1 MIIEQSQHIID
12 EISKVFIGKDEI
24 IKKVL
29 MTIYAGGHILLNDT
43 PGTGK
48 TTLALAFSKALGL
61 DYKRIQFTTDTLPSD
76 IVGFTMLNN
85 ETQKF
90 EFRPGAV
97 FSNLLLADEINRTSP
112 KTQAALL
119 EAMEEHNVTV
129 DGVTYDLPHPFISI
143 ATQNPIGSAGTQP
156 LPESQLD
163 RFMVCL
169 SIGYPD
175 LDKQIEII
183 KSRRYD
189 NPIDKIKVVASK
201 ENVIEVQ
208 NYLSSVRI
216 SDDVLKYIVLL
227 CEKTREM
234 PLIELGVSPRGVLA
248 LVQMA
253 KAHAVL
259 EDRIYVIPEDVQDVI
274 HYLFINGQYEIANRT
289 RIFSDRGTV
298 AFITELSN
306 SLTKLMQFT
315 KGAYKDAQLEKIY
328 FAGLETYE
336 EDMLMSTI
344 SSNLSIETSRFKP
357 TNYTCSKDN
366 NFPIHK
372 YLFVGSLWRR

>member
-12 EISKVFIGKDEI
+12 EVSKVFIGKDEI

-29 MTIYAGGHILLNDT
+29 MTIYAGGHILLNDA

-90 EFRPGAV
+90 EFRSGAV

-129 DGVTYDLPHPFISI
+129 DGVTYDLPHPFITI
-143 ATQNPIGSAGTQP
+143 ATQNPMGSAGTQP

-163 RFMVCL
+163 RFMICL
-169 SIGYPD
+169 SIGYPN
-175 LDKQIEII
+175 LEKQIEII

-189 NPIDKIKVVASK
+189 NPIERIEEVASK

-208 NYLSSVRI
+208 NY
-216 SDDVLKYIVLL
+216 IVLL
-227 CEKTREM
+227 CEKTREI
-234 PLIELGVSPRGVLA
+234 PLVELGVSPRGVLA

-259 EDRIYVIPEDVQDVI
+259 EDRIYVIPEDVQYVFLDVCAHRMI
-274 HYLFINGQYEIANRT
+274 LRPQARIEGLDARDILNEILKE
-289 RIFSDRGTV
+289 I
-298 AFITELSN
+298 
-306 SLTKLMQFT
+306 
-315 KGAYKDAQLEKIY
+315 
-328 FAGLETYE
+328 
-336 EDMLMSTI
+336 
-344 SSNLSIETSRFKP
+344 KP
-357 TNYTCSKDN
+357 PLAD
-366 NFPIHK
+366 
-372 YLFVGSLWRR
+372 

>member
-1 MIIEQSQHIID
+1 ML
-12 EISKVFIGKDEI
+12 
-24 IKKVL
+24 VL
-29 MTIYAGGHILLNDT
+29 
-43 PGTGK
+43 
-48 TTLALAFSKALGL
+48 
-61 DYKRIQFTTDTLPSD
+61 Q
-76 IVGFTMLNN
+76 
-85 ETQKF
+85 TQKF

-216 SDDVLKYIVLL
+216 SDDVLKYVVLL

-259 EDRIYVIPEDVQDVI
+259 EDRIYVIPEDVQDVFLDVCAHRLI
-274 HYLFINGQYEIANRT
+274 LRPQARVEGLDARDILKEIL
-289 RIFSDRGTV
+289 V
-298 AFITELSN
+298 EV
-306 SLTKLMQFT
+306 
-315 KGAYKDAQLEKIY
+315 
-328 FAGLETYE
+328 
-336 EDMLMSTI
+336 
-344 SSNLSIETSRFKP
+344 KP
-357 TNYTCSKDN
+357 PLAD
-366 NFPIHK
+366 
-372 YLFVGSLWRR
+372 

>member
-12 EISKVFIGKDEI
+12 EVSKVFIGKDEI

-29 MTIYAGGHILLNDT
+29 MTIYAGGHILLNDA

-90 EFRPGAV
+90 EFRSGAV

-129 DGVTYDLPHPFISI
+129 DGVTYDLPHPFITI
-143 ATQNPIGSAGTQP
+143 ATQNPMGSAGTQP

-163 RFMVCL
+163 RFMICL
-169 SIGYPD
+169 SIGYPN
-175 LDKQIEII
+175 LEKQIEII

-189 NPIDKIKVVASK
+189 NPIERIEEVASK

-227 CEKTREM
+227 CEKTREI
-234 PLIELGVSPRGVLA
+234 PLVELGVSPRGVLA

-259 EDRIYVIPEDVQDVI
+259 EDRIYVIPEDVQYV
-274 HYLFINGQYEIANRT
+274 
-289 RIFSDRGTV
+289 
-298 AFITELSN
+298 
-306 SLTKLMQFT
+306 
-315 KGAYKDAQLEKIY
+315 
-328 FAGLETYE
+328 
-336 EDMLMSTI
+336 
-344 SSNLSIETSRFKP
+344 
-357 TNYTCSKDN
+357 
-366 NFPIHK
+366 HK
-372 YLFVGSLWRR
+372 QG

>member
-48 TTLALAFSKALGL
+48 TTLALAFSKAVGL

-201 ENVIEVQ
+201 ENVI
-208 NYLSSVRI
+208 
-216 SDDVLKYIVLL
+216 KYVVLL

-259 EDRIYVIPEDVQDVI
+259 EDRIYVIPEDVQDVFLDVCAHRLI
-274 HYLFINGQYEIANRT
+274 LRPQARVEGLDARDILKEIL
-289 RIFSDRGTV
+289 V
-298 AFITELSN
+298 EV
-306 SLTKLMQFT
+306 
-315 KGAYKDAQLEKIY
+315 
-328 FAGLETYE
+328 
-336 EDMLMSTI
+336 
-344 SSNLSIETSRFKP
+344 KP
-357 TNYTCSKDN
+357 PLAD
-366 NFPIHK
+366 
-372 YLFVGSLWRR
+372 

>member
-24 IKKVL
+24 IKKLL

-129 DGVTYDLPHPFISI
+129 DLPHPFISI

-216 SDDVLKYIVLL
+216 SDD
-227 CEKTREM
+227 
-234 PLIELGVSPRGVLA
+234 
-248 LVQMA
+248 
-253 KAHAVL
+253 
-259 EDRIYVIPEDVQDVI
+259 
-274 HYLFINGQYEIANRT
+274 
-289 RIFSDRGTV
+289 
-298 AFITELSN
+298 
-306 SLTKLMQFT
+306 
-315 KGAYKDAQLEKIY
+315 KIY
-328 FAGLETYE
+328 CLI
-336 EDMLMSTI
+336 M
-344 SSNLSIETSRFKP
+344 
-357 TNYTCSKDN
+357 
-366 NFPIHK
+366 
-372 YLFVGSLWRR
+372 

>member
-216 SDDVLKYIVLL
+216 SDDVLKYVVLL

-259 EDRIYVIPEDVQDVI
+259 EDRIYVIPEDGQDVI

>member
-12 EISKVFIGKDEI
+12 EVSKVFIGKDEI
-24 IKKVL
+24 VKKVL
-29 MTIYAGGHILLNDT
+29 MAIYAGGHILLEDS

-48 TTLALAFSKALGL
+48 TTLALSFSKALGL

-129 DGVTYDLPHPFISI
+129 DGVTYDLPYPFISI

-227 CEKTREM
+227 CEKTREKA
-234 PLIELGVSPRGVLA
+234 LVELGVSPRGVLA

-259 EDRIYVIPEDVQDVI
+259 EDRIYVIPEDVQDV
-274 HYLFINGQYEIANRT
+274 FIDVCAHRMILRPQARVEGVDARDILNEILAE
-289 RIFSDRGTV
+289 V
-298 AFITELSN
+298 
-306 SLTKLMQFT
+306 
-315 KGAYKDAQLEKIY
+315 
-328 FAGLETYE
+328 
-336 EDMLMSTI
+336 
-344 SSNLSIETSRFKP
+344 KP
-357 TNYTCSKDN
+357 PLAD
-366 NFPIHK
+366 
-372 YLFVGSLWRR
+372 